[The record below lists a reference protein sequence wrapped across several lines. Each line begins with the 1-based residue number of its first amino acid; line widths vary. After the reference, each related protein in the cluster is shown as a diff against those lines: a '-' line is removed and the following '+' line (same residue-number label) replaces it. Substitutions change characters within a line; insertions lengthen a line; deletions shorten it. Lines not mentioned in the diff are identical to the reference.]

1 VKTILDL
8 VTDSRTTYLKTLKN
22 RVFALKS
29 SGKYGDTINIADVDN
44 RSSCSIAMAW
54 TNLLPGKALGKPKSS
69 QTRGNVFT
77 DVCLGFLKETLP
89 LMKDFR
95 PGTWEWETEAD
106 ISRFDQYSHLGLLR
120 RITDE
125 NPNLKTIF
133 GEEYFIRPDIVIA
146 RHPLTEREYGRRQ
159 AESPVAVHAPL
170 LEGACG
176 GGAAILHASIS
187 CKLTIRSDRAQNT
200 RTEALNLMR
209 NRKGN
214 TPHIVALTAEPLPS
228 RIASLALGMGD
239 IDCVY
244 HAALHELQTAVTSL
258 ANEDQMDILETLISG
273 RRLRDI
279 SDLPFDLAV

>member
-1 VKTILDL
+1 M
-8 VTDSRTTYLKTLKN
+8 
-22 RVFALKS
+22 KS